1 MRSTYR
7 VLAFLV
13 AACVA
18 VQAAAI
24 AMGFF
29 GIIHEMEDGGAI
41 TSSYDWEG
49 NLGVMIHRYNGSLIA
64 LLVIALLVVSFFTRA
79 PGAVRWAA
87 ALFGLV
93 LLQFA
98 LLFPAFAVGPT
109 WGGLHGLNALLI
121 LGTALQAGRRITREQ
136 SDERVLDTAPV

>member
-29 GIIHEMEDGGAI
+29 GLMHEMEDGGAV
-41 TSSYDWEG
+41 TSSYDWES

-64 LLVIALLVVSFFTRA
+64 LLVIALLVVSFFTRV

-87 ALFGLV
+87 GLFGLV
-93 LLQFA
+93 LLQVA
-98 LLFPAFAVGPT
+98 LLFPAFAVDEA
-109 WGGLHGLNALLI
+109 WGALHGLNAFVI
-121 LGTALQAGRRITREQ
+121 LGTALQAGRRVTRVQ
-136 SDERVLDTAPV
+136 SDERVPEPAPV